1 MFVDDSEE
9 EPEGLE
15 EETDVHQD
23 VLAVEAVLLDELE
36 EEAFDVGFGVLVVVL
51 DVNLELSIFFLLF
64 RTLLVSDPGGNRQ
77 IAVELKFS

>member
-1 MFVDDSEE
+1 MFVDDSEK

-36 EEAFDVGFGVLVVVL
+36 EEAFDVGFRVLVVVL
-51 DVNLELSIFFLLF
+51 DVNLELSIFVLLF
-64 RTLLVSDPGGNRQ
+64 
-77 IAVELKFS
+77 